1 MLTEKEKDYIDKY
14 ESIKIEL
21 IDKEIKKSK
30 AGIIVKSIA
39 SLVAAGVFIYL
50 MKTSVAM
57 PVRLYTICT
66 ALTIILSVGAM
77 SDLITLKE
85 YQTLKI
91 KGEHINVKGEHI
103 NVNAEAYDVIVKL
116 KKKEIIACV
125 QNSEKKFS
133 VDAVDDVDITGIV
146 GRLIV
151 LDKHI
156 GVDNNIS
163 GFLYNIS
170 KDEWIALS
178 TCLELTNDRATM
190 IFSR

>member
-1 MLTEKEKDYIDKY
+1 MLTEKERNYIDKY

-39 SLVAAGVFIYL
+39 SLAAAGVFIYL

-77 SDLITLKE
+77 SDLITFKE

-91 KGEHINVKGEHI
+91 KGEHINIK
-103 NVNAEAYDVIVKL
+103 AEAYDVIVKL

-133 VDAVDDVDITGIV
+133 IDAVDDVDITGIV

-156 GVDNNIS
+156 GIDNNIS
-163 GFLYNIS
+163 GFLYNTS

-190 IFSR
+190 MFNR